1 MGFLT
6 CDIDENRVFVKEHL
20 KGGYCHE
27 ALWEV
32 NYAEGGGIFLRHY
45 VYKKI
50 LALDDFGKVELSDS
64 LDRKLVVKAVA
75 PKPTGLETRDLINL
89 EFEKKILACKGKM

>member
-1 MGFLT
+1 
-6 CDIDENRVFVKEHL
+6 
-20 KGGYCHE
+20 
-27 ALWEV
+27 
-32 NYAEGGGIFLRHY
+32 
-45 VYKKI
+45 